1 MVKRLK
7 ACENNISCPQKMV
20 RTSMFFMD
28 FIFSNGFYMWDL
40 LLCPPHCTMQCFTHV
55 RTGDVAPLRL
65 TDRRGEQPS
74 SLKIHSDTPGHGHIV
89 KMAIGEGRFF
99 EHQTG
104 DVFIHFCVMCDV
116 KRYLNIASRAPQR
129 RSLAQKRDSLSVTIR
144 DPLTHICLE
153 ESSFSAFCV
162 FIMQSRGEMAVNV
175 RFLRP

>member
-1 MVKRLK
+1 MSPKNGSYEHV
-7 ACENNISCPQKMV
+7 
-20 RTSMFFMD
+20 FY
-28 FIFSNGFYMWDL
+28 GFYIFKWIL
-40 LLCPPHCTMQCFTHV
+40 YVGFASV
-55 RTGDVAPLRL
+55 SAPLYDAML
-65 TDRRGEQPS
+65 HSCSYGRRGAITANRPTWGAAEQPS